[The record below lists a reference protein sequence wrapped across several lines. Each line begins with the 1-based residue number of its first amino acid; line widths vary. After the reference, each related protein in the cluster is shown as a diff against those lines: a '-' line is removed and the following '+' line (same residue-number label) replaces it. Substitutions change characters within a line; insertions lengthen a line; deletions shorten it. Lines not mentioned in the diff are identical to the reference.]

1 MTSQLGIIYLTCYHY
16 LSLTVPHT
24 SAPDEPYC
32 GVEYEQQAVGAVDPL
47 TYSTACCLCCS
58 ACCML
63 WGLQQEHYTWLVD
76 QNGTKQVPGSC
87 SACRHVV
94 VWIRREEFE
103 ASGWPVQLLNSTKA
117 ICIAHV

>member
-63 WGLQQEHYTWLVD
+63 WGLQQERYTWLVD

-87 SACRHVV
+87 SDAGMLLFELGERKLVAGLCNC
-94 VWIRREEFE
+94 WIQQK
-103 ASGWPVQLLNSTKA
+103 PYV
-117 ICIAHV
+117 